1 MPVSEEQ
8 LIALMKSKGISDEQI
23 AQGRAMKQARSIT
36 GSAQPKQGQQSMS
49 DMLRGINPVMGD
61 AVSKMA
67 GAITQMGGVKTPDAT
82 TDPYQLAA
90 YKEILKNNRPKQQYF
105 TLDEQGNAVPVEG
118 VPDGAKPVPV
128 GYTAQ
133 NQRATSGRAD
143 VAEATVPLREEQTQS
158 QRNINEIVQGLLP
171 GTDENG
177 NPIKLGGAM
186 GDNVPPGTT
195 IHAGPMT
202 IPLNP
207 ALTEGEAGR
216 VSALP
221 TMNKMVDEIKA
232 IVSSPKYMEGGN
244 MSHLLRGIAADH
256 TSMPFL
262 TYGNKDASDLQS
274 KMANL
279 KTTFFAEGGKAL
291 TEQEINVLKP
301 LIEISGKSPERI
313 QQDLDTFVV
322 KYNEFLKAKQGG
334 LMGYNPNQQPN
345 QGQPTG
351 GGFDMSNMS
360 DEELAKMAAG
370 Q

>member
-8 LIALMKSKGISDEQI
+8 LIQLMRSKGISEEQI
-23 AQGRAMKQARSIT
+23 NKGRAMKGAMAQAKGIVP
-36 GSAQPKQGQQSMS
+36 QQGQPTQATPKGPQSMS

-67 GAITQMGGVKTPDAT
+67 GVLVQQGGGGKTT
-82 TDPYQLAA
+82 TVSDPYTTEYQKQAA
-90 YKEILKNNRPKQQYF
+90 KAMFPKQAQQYF

-118 VPDGAKPVPV
+118 VPAGAKPVPV

-171 GTDENG
+171 GTDESG

-186 GDNVPPGTT
+186 GDNVQPGTT

-207 ALTEGEAGR
+207 MLTEGEAGR
-216 VSALP
+216 VSAIP
-221 TMNKMVDEIKA
+221 TMNKMVDEIKQ
-232 IVSSPKYMEGGN
+232 IVLSPEYSKGGSF
-244 MSHLLRGIAADH
+244 SHALRGIAADH
-256 TSMPFL
+256 TSLPFL
-262 TYGNKDASDLQS
+262 TYGNEQASNLQS

-291 TEQEINVLKP
+291 TEQEMNVLRP

-313 QQDLDTFVV
+313 QQDLDTFIV

-334 LMGYNPNQQPN
+334 LMG
-345 QGQPTG
+345 
-351 GGFDMSNMS
+351 
-360 DEELAKMAAG
+360 
-370 Q
+370 